1 MTILAFKNDK
11 TYYQTAPLNQGQPIA
26 LPGFFVPG
34 EDQNFIVLNLFEEEP
49 WRAVSHEFCHM
60 LLNANYPPAQGWF
73 DEGLC
78 EYFSSIRVDN
88 RQVEIGD
95 DPELQPSVKQ
105 DLLQN
110 TVATNPAKSLT
121 ELLGAQVWLAITD
134 LFTMKHDT
142 STYNEGTHHTLYY
155 AQSWMV
161 MHYLLHEKK
170 LAETGAYFDLVLNQH
185 VPVEDAIQKAYGMS
199 SVQFEQAVKDYFHA
213 QAPLLLALD
222 AARSSDPNATKTTA
236 QDYRFPAPVGPE
248 DSAIPANAL
257 PEADAEATRAG
268 VEVRIADRR
277 EAGLKELQTL
287 ATTPTTAPLPKA
299 SPKVSISG
307 EEQQI
312 APTAIGNEIAHRFL
326 AWDHIEH
333 GEFDA
338 AISDLG
344 DSAMLNQR
352 DMWIRYYL
360 SVLKYRQAQSK
371 KGDIQGLANMMQ
383 DLRAVLDWFPEFANA
398 YDLMAM
404 ARMEGGGA
412 TSAMQAERAAMQLSP
427 RDESYVFHLAG
438 NLYFGEEVGGRA
450 SPARSSQSQQQ
461 YSDRRAVEGEAHP
474 DRLRAQIRNHRRRHS
489 AAIHDAEISF
499 RRSRARRGRPR
510 RRGKNGGNFRP
521 RRQTRDQVL

>member
-1 MTILAFKNDK
+1 MAEPVFGLFVRQVVAEIVHQLTVQALGLWRRLAVELHILAFGPVAASQLFELLLCAVGHRNHVVVGSLFADQPAFGLVSNDVDVLLVDVLFAEDLAAILIGGDTGHDSFGGERDIVGLRRAGLRWRTLSERGSAVSRHPNRRTTGMRGSPWCGYVSFPGEVPAASITGSGSDWCSAWRRSPPLGVSILVIVLSLSSLCLIRMRTRILSASVTLLFGTALGLGLCLGSTPSFAAEPPWLEVHSAHFTVITDAGEKRGREAALRFEQMRSVFAILLSKDRLNQPLPLTILAFKNDK

-88 RQVEIGD
+88 RQVEIGG

-110 TVATNPAKSLT
+110 TVATNPPKSLT
-121 ELLGAQVWLAITD
+121 ELLGAQVWLAMTD

-170 LAETGAYFDLVLNQH
+170 LAETGAYFDLGLNQH

-236 QDYRFPAPVGPE
+236 QDYHF
-248 DSAIPANAL
+248 
-257 PEADAEATRAG
+257 
-268 VEVRIADRR
+268 
-277 EAGLKELQTL
+277 
-287 ATTPTTAPLPKA
+287 
-299 SPKVSISG
+299 
-307 EEQQI
+307 
-312 APTAIGNEIAHRFL
+312 
-326 AWDHIEH
+326 
-333 GEFDA
+333 
-338 AISDLG
+338 
-344 DSAMLNQR
+344 
-352 DMWIRYYL
+352 
-360 SVLKYRQAQSK
+360 
-371 KGDIQGLANMMQ
+371 
-383 DLRAVLDWFPEFANA
+383 
-398 YDLMAM
+398 
-404 ARMEGGGA
+404 
-412 TSAMQAERAAMQLSP
+412 
-427 RDESYVFHLAG
+427 
-438 NLYFGEEVGGRA
+438 
-450 SPARSSQSQQQ
+450 
-461 YSDRRAVEGEAHP
+461 
-474 DRLRAQIRNHRRRHS
+474 
-489 AAIHDAEISF
+489 
-499 RRSRARRGRPR
+499 
-510 RRGKNGGNFRP
+510 
-521 RRQTRDQVL
+521 